1 MKDVVALVTGG
12 SRGIGRGIALALL
25 AEGATVHV
33 TGRTMTE
40 EEAKVHPQG
49 SGSLEGLQVEAKAL
63 PGRLTV
69 YRCDHGIDAQ
79 TEAVV
84 EQIGRNGRLDIVVN
98 NAWPGYEHM
107 VEGEEFT
114 WVRPFWQQPTWRWSA
129 MIDVGL
135 RAAFV
140 ASRAAAP
147 LMVRNKS
154 GLIVNISFWA
164 AELFNGNAIYGVAK
178 AAANKM
184 ASDFAHDLR
193 PHNVAALAL
202 YPGLVRTEAVMRA
215 AEFFDLSNSESP
227 QFIGR
232 VIAGLWKDPNMMA
245 KSGKVHVAAQLAQEY
260 GLSDIDGFQPRPL
273 TASDIV

>member
-1 MKDVVALVTGG
+1 MKDVVAIVTGG

-40 EEAKVHPQG
+40 AEAKVHPQG
-49 SGSLEGLQVEAKAL
+49 SGSLEGLQAEAEPL
-63 PGRLTV
+63 PGRLFV
-69 YRCDHGIDAQ
+69 YQCDHAHDAQ

-84 EQIGRNGRLDIVVN
+84 EEVGREGRLDIVVN
-98 NAWPGYEHM
+98 NAWPGYERM
-107 VEGEEFT
+107 VEEDEFT
-114 WVRPFWQQPTWRWSA
+114 WARPFWQQPTWRWNA

-135 RAAFV
+135 RSAFI
-140 ASRAAAP
+140 ASRSAAP
-147 LMVRNKS
+147 IMIGNKRE
-154 GLIVNISFWA
+154 LIVNISFWA

-193 PHNVAALAL
+193 SHNVAALAL

-232 VIAGLWKDPNMMA
+232 VIAGLWKDPEIMG
-245 KSGKVHVAAQLAQEY
+245 KTGKVHVAAQLAQEY
-260 GLSDIDGFQPRPL
+260 GLSDIDGFEPRPL

>member
-1 MKDVVALVTGG
+1 MNDVVVLVTGG

-40 EEAKVHPQG
+40 AEARVHPQG
-49 SGSLEGLQVEAKAL
+49 SGSLEGLKAEAESL
-63 PGRLTV
+63 PGHLVV
-69 YRCDHGIDAQ
+69 YRCDHGVDAQ
-79 TEAVV
+79 TEAIV
-84 EQIGRNGRLDIVVN
+84 EQVGSSGRLDIIVN

-107 VEGEEFT
+107 VEEGEFT
-114 WVRPFWQQPTWRWSA
+114 WVQPFWQQPTWRWNA

-135 RAAFV
+135 RSAFV
-140 ASRAAAP
+140 TSKAAAP
-147 LMVRNKS
+147 IMVANKR
-154 GLIVNISFWA
+154 GLIINISFWA

-193 PHNVAALAL
+193 PHDVAALAL

-215 AEFFDLSNSESP
+215 AEFFNLSNSESP

-232 VIAGLWKDPNMMA
+232 VVSGLWNDPELME

-260 GLSDIDGFQPRPL
+260 GLSDIDGFKPRPL
-273 TASDIV
+273 TALDIV

>member
-12 SRGIGRGIALALL
+12 SRGVGRGVALALL

-40 EEAKVHPQG
+40 VEAKAHPQG
-49 SGSLEGLQVEAKAL
+49 CGSLEGLQAEAASL
-63 PGRLTV
+63 RGRLVV
-69 YRCDHGIDAQ
+69 YRCDHGVDAQ

-84 EQIGRNGRLDIVVN
+84 EEASRGGRLDIVVN

-107 VEGEEFT
+107 VEDEEFT
-114 WVRPFWQQPTWRWSA
+114 WIQPFWQQPTWRWNA

-135 RAAFV
+135 RSAFV
-140 ASRAAAP
+140 TARAAAP
-147 LMVRNKS
+147 IMVEHKR
-154 GLIVNISFWA
+154 GLIINISFWA
-164 AELFNGNAIYGVAK
+164 AELFNGNVIYGVAK

-184 ASDFAHDLR
+184 ASDFAHDLK

-232 VIAGLWKDPNMMA
+232 VVAGLWRDPDLME
-245 KSGKVHVAAQLAQEY
+245 KSGKVHVAAQLAQDY
-260 GLSDIDGFQPRPL
+260 GLSDIDDFKPRPL